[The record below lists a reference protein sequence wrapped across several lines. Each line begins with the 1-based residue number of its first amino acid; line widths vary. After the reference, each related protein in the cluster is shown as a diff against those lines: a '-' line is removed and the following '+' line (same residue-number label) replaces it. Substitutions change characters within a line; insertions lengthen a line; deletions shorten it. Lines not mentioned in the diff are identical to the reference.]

1 MSRTRR
7 TASSR
12 RQVPGAR
19 GRRAALAAT
28 ALLAAA
34 ALTACSGG
42 AGGGDGGKAEMK
54 KKAEMSLS
62 VNLTGGQVK
71 AGEPVKVTLA
81 EGKFAQVKVT
91 DGKGGELA
99 GKISED
105 GRTWTSERNASPG
118 QDYKVEAQNTE
129 SQGATTQFK
138 TTAADKVNK
147 VTINPGKANGVVGI
161 AQPISIVFDNPVKNK
176 AEVEKQL
183 KVTTSDNTEGS
194 WGWFKDYSGNDR
206 VDWRPKDY
214 WKSGTDV
221 KVDMKL
227 NGVDSGS
234 GYFVKDYN
242 TEFKIG
248 KDRRMKVDL
257 DSKTMSVTEDG
268 QVVKKI
274 PISAGTPGGQ
284 KASWSG
290 KMVLMAKEGTIRM
303 DSQTVGLGD
312 SYDKMVD
319 NSMRLTWSGMYVHAA
334 PWNNANFG
342 SANTS
347 SGCVGMSDANAT
359 AFYKE
364 AQVGDLFEVVGEGSK
379 GQADIG
385 NGYGEWNLDWAAWQK
400 KSALNGAAA
409 GAQNG

>member
-1 MSRTRR
+1 MIRTRR

-19 GRRAALAAT
+19 GRSAALAAT

-42 AGGGDGGKAEMK
+42 SGGTGDGKGEK
-54 KKAEMSLS
+54 KKPEMAIS
-62 VNLTGGQVK
+62 VNLTGDQVK

-81 EGKFAQVKVT
+81 DGKLAQVKVT

-99 GKISED
+99 GQISQD
-105 GRTWTSERNASPG
+105 GKSWTSERNASPG

-129 SQGATTQFK
+129 SQSATTQFK

-147 VTINPGKANGVVGI
+147 VTINPGKANPVVGI
-161 AQPISIVFDNPVKNK
+161 AQPVSIVFDNPVKNK

-183 KVTTSDNTEGS
+183 HVTTSNNTEGS

-221 KVDMKL
+221 KVEMKL
-227 NGVDSGS
+227 NGIDSGG

-248 KDRRMKVDL
+248 KDRRMTVDL
-257 DSKTMSVTEDG
+257 DTKKMSVSEDG
-268 QVVKKI
+268 QVVKTI
-274 PISAGTPGGQ
+274 PVSAGTPGGQ

-290 KMVLMAKEGTIRM
+290 KMVLMSKEGTIRM
-303 DSQTVGLGD
+303 NSETVGLGNA
-312 SYDKMVD
+312 YDKDVD
-319 NSMRLTWSGMYVHAA
+319 SSMRLTWSGMYVHAA

-347 SGCVGMSDANAT
+347 SGCVGMSDANAA

-385 NGYGEWNLDWAAWQK
+385 NGYGEWNLSWADWQK
-400 KSALNGAAA
+400 KSALHG
-409 GAQNG
+409 